1 MTAFP
6 QEGTSNGPSRFA
18 TFIVRI
24 SYDRAGRISGVVEWV
39 RTGEK
44 TRFHGVD
51 AISEVIA
58 GMLERAKRG

>member
-1 MTAFP
+1 MP
-6 QEGTSNGPSRFA
+6 DIRGEGGNNGPVEFA

-24 SYDRAGRISGVVEWV
+24 SQDSAGSMTGVVEWV

-44 TRFHGVD
+44 TRFHELA

-58 GMLERAKRG
+58 RMLKRARP